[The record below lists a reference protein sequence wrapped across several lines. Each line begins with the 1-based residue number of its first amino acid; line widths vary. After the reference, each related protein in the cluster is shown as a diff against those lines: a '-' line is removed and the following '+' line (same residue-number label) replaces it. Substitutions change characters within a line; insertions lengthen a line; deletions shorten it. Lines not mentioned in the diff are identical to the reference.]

1 MDREREKKRERDIV
15 LRYYM
20 YTGYLLSIVKIKRE
34 KAMGELKEKERE
46 KATNNIKCDK
56 KGKSS
61 DF

>member
-1 MDREREKKRERDIV
+1 
-15 LRYYM
+15 M